1 MGRNEHK
8 ETLASLHRKKMSDID
23 EEEAN
28 IETLVE
34 QVDSLKR
41 ELKNV
46 KDSDHRLYREIS
58 IKIKHLQLEI
68 DRIKSERVNY
78 LLKNAKLLFLHTES
92 EKDRK
97 TKIHGM
103 SILKKKREH
112 QDRKSDENR
121 YYRQFRSNIDPEYV
135 YAPESNINEDNY
147 CYDCDKFKV
156 LHPDE
161 AMTIC
166 EGCGKSSTV
175 ITNPEKPSMKD
186 PPAEN
191 KQYEY
196 KRYTHFCDWL
206 ANLQGKES
214 SKVPDNVI
222 HAVIREIKREKMEN
236 RVEELTESDIKRY
249 LKKYSHLDFD
259 RHYDHATQ
267 ILFRVT
273 DIPPLQ
279 MTPDM
284 EQTLKL
290 MFMEIQEPFEI
301 YKGTTRRNFSSYAYI
316 IYKFC
321 QLLGGDYLNFLPKLK
336 LHKDKQK
343 LYEHDRIWRQIC
355 AHLGGEEAGWTF
367 IKS

>member
-1 MGRNEHK
+1 MRRNEHK
-8 ETLASLHRKKMSDID
+8 ETLSSLHRKKMSEID
-23 EEEAN
+23 QEEAT
-28 IETLVE
+28 IQTLLEQIQVLERRMASVKETNL
-34 QVDSLKR
+34 S
-41 ELKNV
+41 
-46 KDSDHRLYREIS
+46 LYRETEIQRLE
-58 IKIKHLQLEI
+58 LQKEI
-68 DRIKSERVNY
+68 NRIKQSRMDY
-78 LLKNAKLLFLHTES
+78 LLRNGELLFLHSES
-92 EKDRK
+92 EKGRK

-103 SILKKKREH
+103 QILKHRREMLSRKR
-112 QDRKSDENR
+112 DENR
-121 YYRQFRSNIDPEYV
+121 YYRRFRSNIDPSYV

-147 CYDCDKFKV
+147 CYDCNQFKV

-161 AMTIC
+161 AITIC
-166 EGCGKSSTV
+166 EGCGKSTTV

-214 SKVPDNVI
+214 SKVPDDII
-222 HAVIREIKREKMEN
+222 HAVIREIAREKMEH
-236 RVEELTESDIKRY
+236 RVDELNENDIKRY
-249 LKKYSHLDFD
+249 LKKYKDWGYD
-259 RHYDHATQ
+259 RYYDHATQ
-267 ILFRVT
+267 ILFRIT

-290 MFMEIQEPFEI
+290 MFMEIQEPFEL
-301 YKGTTRRNFSSYAYI
+301 YKGTNRRNFSSYSYI

-321 QLLGGDYLNFLPKLK
+321 QLLEYNEFLPKLK
-336 LHKDKQK
+336 LHKDKSK
-343 LYEHDRIWRQIC
+343 LYEHDKIWRQIC
-355 AHLGGEEAGWTF
+355 NHLGGEKAGWKF